1 MASGEPTPVESGDA
15 AGETLADARWFPLR
29 FNEQTDEFHFAFIPA
44 GMHRDIAFLRDLRPT
59 ATEIRIVHRSALHE
73 AGAGAADLHVILHSG
88 LGGSTLLA
96 RALAQPGIATA
107 LQEPPILTD
116 VIAYGL
122 TRPRSEIELLLGQVT
137 RLFRRPFSAGEAV
150 VCKMSNVGDG
160 LGASI
165 ATIHP
170 TSQILCLQTPLDEML
185 SSFASRGI
193 EGRFAAR
200 KLFISM
206 RNARMHAI
214 DLSDRELVEHTDLQ
228 LAALGWLSMQKIMVD
243 AATLLGADRVGSVL
257 TGQLMAGTG
266 DVLRA
271 AARHF
276 RLDLDIEARMAEGL
290 FDRHSKTGE
299 PFNAQQRVE
308 RVAERLRAHG
318 REIGPVVQWTRKVA
332 EAAGI
337 AWDLPHH
344 LLR

>member
-1 MASGEPTPVESGDA
+1 MASGEPTPVRSMDA

-29 FNEQTDEFHFAFIPA
+29 FDEQSEELHFAFIPA
-44 GMHRDIAFLRDLRPT
+44 DVHRQIAFLRDVRPPKT
-59 ATEIRIVHRSALHE
+59 RIIHRSALRE
-73 AGAGAADLHVILHSG
+73 AGDAAADLHVILHSG

-96 RALAQPGIATA
+96 RALAQPGVATA

-122 TRPRSEIELLLGQVT
+122 TRPSSKIESLLGQVI

-165 ATIHP
+165 ATIHS

-200 KLFISM
+200 KLFTSM

-243 AATLLGADRVGSVL
+243 AAALLGAERVGSIL
-257 TGQLMAGTG
+257 TGQLMDETR
-266 DVLRA
+266 DVLGA
-271 AARHF
+271 VASHF
-276 RLDLDIEARMAEGL
+276 RLNLDVEARMAEGI

-308 RVAERLRAHG
+308 RVAARLRTHG
-318 REIGPVVQWTRKVA
+318 GEIEPVVEWTRKVA
-332 EAAGI
+332 EATGI
-337 AWDLPHH
+337 AWDLPHL